1 MDPTKILAKFKGD
14 FTENPSRWWKLF
26 ENFVILYYEESKLC
40 NAFPLFLEE
49 NAQIWFNGLPDEITN
64 TRENLKCEFLKK
76 YQISH
81 GQIFQKLTEFMDLK
95 QHETESVAEYIN
107 RVNALFE
114 DQDVGQEFKLTKL
127 QYRCKPEL
135 VRLMSLGKWP
145 ETVDEAEV
153 RLRSVEANFHY
164 LEKSEKKDTA
174 NIIMSELKPKID
186 MMFQQI
192 SAVNSK
198 ALQQPTASPK
208 MVEPLVDDRKAK
220 VQHRTRTPRRQRRR
234 NPCYRCGE
242 CDHIPSQ
249 CRFIRIKCNK
259 CKSIGHKAK
268 MCRSKQNKFSAQP
281 TKFISAT
288 GLSNTKQQI

>member
-26 ENFVILYYEESKLC
+26 ENFVNLYWDESKFC

-49 NAQIWFNGLPDEITN
+49 NAQIWFNGLPKDVTD

-81 GQIFQKLTEFMDLK
+81 GQNFQKLSDFIDLK
-95 QHETESVAEYIN
+95 QQETESVAEYIN
-107 RVNALFE
+107 RVNALSE
-114 DQDVGQEFKLTKL
+114 DQDVGQFKLTKL
-127 QYRCKPEL
+127 QYKCKPEL
-135 VRLMSLGKWP
+135 VRLMSL
-145 ETVDEAEV
+145 
-153 RLRSVEANFHY
+153 
-164 LEKSEKKDTA
+164 EKCEKKETEDK
-174 NIIMSELKPKID
+174 IISELKPKID

-198 ALQQPTASPK
+198 SLQQPTASPT
-208 MVEPLVDDRKAK
+208 MVEPLLDDRKAK

-268 MCRSKQNKFSAQP
+268 NV
-281 TKFISAT
+281 
-288 GLSNTKQQI
+288 